1 MALLKKK
8 KTQSPKTET
17 KSVQVKSAALKTSEE
32 ELAAVIAASVYLN
45 TMSSMDST
53 DFKMT
58 IMRID
63 RPYSPWSSK
72 NHMMRKWPR
81 K

>member
-8 KTQSPKTET
+8 KSQSPKEE
-17 KSVQVKSAALKTSEE
+17 KKPAQVKSTALKTSEE
-32 ELAAVIAASVYLN
+32 ELAAIIAVSVYLN
-45 TMSSMDST
+45 TVSSSDAT
-53 DFKMT
+53 DYKMT
-58 IMRID
+58 IKRID

>member
-8 KTQSPKTET
+8 KTQSPKDEK
-17 KSVQVKSAALKTSEE
+17 KSAHVKSALSKTSEE
-32 ELAAVIAASVYLN
+32 ELAAIIAVSVYLN
-45 TMSSMDST
+45 TMASSDT
-53 DFKMT
+53 ADFKMT
-58 IMRID
+58 IKQID

>member
-8 KTQSPKTET
+8 KTQPPKG
-17 KSVQVKSAALKTSEE
+17 KDPAQVKSAASKTSEE
-32 ELAAVIAASVYLN
+32 ELAVIIAASVYLD
-45 TMSSMDST
+45 TMASSDTT

-58 IMRID
+58 IKQID

>member
-8 KTQSPKTET
+8 KTQPPKED
-17 KSVQVKSAALKTSEE
+17 KKHSQAKGSEPKKSEE

-45 TMSSMDST
+45 TMTSMDST
-53 DFKMT
+53 DYKMT

>member
-8 KTQSPKTET
+8 KIQTPKDD
-17 KSVQVKSAALKTSEE
+17 KKNAHAKNAASKTSEE
-32 ELAAVIAASVYLN
+32 ELAVIIAASVYLN
-45 TMSSMDST
+45 TMTISDAS

-58 IMRID
+58 IKQID

>member
-8 KTQSPKTET
+8 KTQSVKNET
-17 KSVQVKSAALKTSEE
+17 KPAQVKSASLKANEE

-45 TMSSMDST
+45 NMSSLDSG
-53 DFKMT
+53 DYKMT

>member
-8 KTQSPKTET
+8 KTPPKDD
-17 KSVQVKSAALKTSEE
+17 KKQIHPKGAVKKTNEE
-32 ELAAVIAASVYLN
+32 ELAAVIGAAVYLN
-45 TMSSMDST
+45 TMVSVDTSDY
-53 DFKMT
+53 KMT
-58 IMRID
+58 IKQID

-81 K
+81 KK